1 MLDRF
6 GRRYLSKPIGAP
18 IARFIGRLGISPNQL
33 TVLGFISAL
42 ISAVFFANEIFFWA
56 GVFLLISGTFDVLD
70 GELAKVSKSVT
81 PWGAYLDS
89 MTDRYSDTIVLLG
102 LAWYYTQANE
112 VIYVLLVA
120 LAIAGALLVS
130 YTKARAESII
140 DNFTCGLMER
150 PERMILLTIG
160 AFLEAAFPAVAMKVI
175 LWCLVFLVHLTA
187 IHRIIYT
194 YKRIKTPIDTGAE

>member
-6 GRRYLSKPIGAP
+6 GRMYLSRPIGAP

-42 ISAVFFANEIFFWA
+42 LSAIFFANELFFWA
-56 GVFLLISGTFDVLD
+56 AIFLIISGSFDVLD
-70 GELAKVSKSVT
+70 GELAKATGSVT

-89 MTDRYSDTIVLLG
+89 MADRYSDTIVLLG

-112 VIYVLLVA
+112 VIYVLLVT
-120 LAIAGALLVS
+120 LVISGALLVS

-140 DNFTCGLMER
+140 GNFTCGLMER
-150 PERMILLTIG
+150 PERIILLTIG
-160 AFLEAAFPAVAMKVI
+160 AFLEVVFPIVSMKI
-175 LWCLVFLVHLTA
+175 TLWCLVFLIHLTA

-194 YKRIKTPIDTGAE
+194 YKRIKR